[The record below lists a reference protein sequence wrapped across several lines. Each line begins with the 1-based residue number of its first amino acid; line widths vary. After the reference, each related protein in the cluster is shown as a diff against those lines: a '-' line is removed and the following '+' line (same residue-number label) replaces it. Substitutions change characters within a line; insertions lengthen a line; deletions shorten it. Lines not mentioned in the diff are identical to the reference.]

1 MTKIKFLKHLC
12 PALLL
17 LHRQDYCLR
26 AGGHT
31 LFWLFEGW
39 SEAHISADETDHV
52 VNQGVDAQR
61 ATQVQV

>member
-1 MTKIKFLKHLC
+1 MTIIKVLKHLC

-31 LFWLFEGW
+31 LLRLFEGW
-39 SEAHISADETDHV
+39 SETHIPTDETDHV